1 VLCVEFIEVTTTVD
15 IVKWYCD
22 VMEYIVVT
30 ATVYIVQRYCVVCG
44 VYCG

>member
-1 VLCVEFIEVTTTVD
+1 VVTTTVD

-30 ATVYIVQRYCVVCG
+30 ASLYIVQRYCVVCG